1 MRKDSTVGTFLV
13 AACVCVVCSVVVC
26 TAAVLLKPIQDVQRK
41 ADKRKNV
48 LLAAG
53 ITEYNGTPV
62 DKLSAEEINA
72 AFDAEIE
79 SQWVELKSGK
89 FVPEEEVPE
98 ACRDEA
104 KAAKSKDKAVSTKIT
119 EDIAKLRRRANYRQ
133 VFLKRDAEQK
143 IETIILPVHGKGLW
157 ATMYGFLA
165 LESDGIGIKS
175 LSFYQH
181 GETPGLGGKITED
194 KKWVANWNGKLA
206 FDEAKQP
213 ADELWTPKITVIKG
227 NVRNDDPDRNYKM
240 DGLSGATLTA
250 NGVRDTVRF
259 WLGEEGYG
267 PFLQA
272 QRTGGDDG

>member
-1 MRKDSTVGTFLV
+1 MRKDSTIGTFLM
-13 AACVCVVCSVVVC
+13 ATCVCVVCSVVVC
-26 TAAVLLKPIQDVQRK
+26 TAAVLLKPIQDKQRE

-53 ITEYNGTPV
+53 ITEYEGTPV
-62 DKLSAEEINA
+62 EKLSAEEIIA

-79 SQWVELKSGK
+79 SQWLDLKTGK
-89 FVPEEEVPE
+89 SVPIEEVPE
-98 ACRDEA
+98 DCRDEV
-104 KAAKSKDKAVSTKIT
+104 KAAKSTNDAQSTAIT
-119 EDIAKLRRRANYRQ
+119 EDIAKLGRRANYREIY
-133 VFLKRDAEQK
+133 LKRDAEQN

-157 ATMYGFLA
+157 STMYGFLA

-181 GETPGLGGKITED
+181 GETPGLGGEID
-194 KKWVANWNGKLA
+194 NKKWKGYWKGKKA
-206 FDEAKQP
+206 FDESKQP
-213 ADELWTPKITVIKG
+213 ADELWVADIAVIKG
-227 NVRNDDPDRNYKM
+227 NVLDDDPRRDYKV
-240 DGLSGATLTA
+240 DGISGATLTA
-250 NGVRDTVRF
+250 NGVRDLVRF